1 MAMSV
6 GGGGAGGGG
15 RGQLNSEINV
25 TPMVDVMLVLLVIFM
40 VTAPLLN
47 TGVEV
52 DLPETNTK
60 PLKDP
65 KGKPTLS
72 ITKEY
77 QLFIA
82 GKQIEWAGL
91 RDALA
96 ALPDTKELQ
105 IEADAAL
112 PYAVVVTAM
121 AVAQEAGVGKL
132 QMLSDPGAQLDLRS
146 LDTGEIK
153 AGAPPAGGAATPGGA
168 APAAPANPGT
178 GGAR

>member
-1 MAMSV
+1 MAIS
-6 GGGGAGGGG
+6 GGGNGG

-40 VTAPLLN
+40 ITAPLLN

-60 PLKDP
+60 PVKDP

-72 ITKEY
+72 ITKQYE
-77 QLFIA
+77 LFI
-82 GKQIEWAGL
+82 GGEKLEWAKLAEAL
-91 RDALA
+91 RARGQMD
-96 ALPDTKELQ
+96 ELQ

-121 AVAQEAGVGKL
+121 AIAQEAGVGKL
-132 QMLSDPGAQLDLRS
+132 QLLSDPGAQLDLRS
-146 LDTGEIK
+146 LDSGKIAEGSAAGGE
-153 AGAPPAGGAATPGGA
+153 AAQPAAGGA
-168 APAAPANPGT
+168 
-178 GGAR
+178 R